1 MAALLASAVA
11 GVLVAASLGGQYLL
25 AAAVVGLQALL
36 VLAMVRAG
44 DAPAAR
50 TSGAVALVA
59 GALASALV
67 AAQAAG
73 PLDPQTLRPVL
84 VACGGGF
91 VALVIVQLTRRDGR
105 ARLTASLSLGV
116 TMLVLASSAAI
127 WLGLGADDLGEAVLL
142 VALAGTAT
150 GAAIAV
156 FPGPLLLWAAGGG
169 IAAASVGLIMDAYAA
184 PIADS
189 SLSAGAA
196 ALVAGTCGLV
206 AVAGLWVARLI
217 RDDRAVEDAPM
228 PASVHAL
235 LAASLP
241 VVLAAPVAFSAAWAV
256 AEGIVS

>member
-36 VLAMVRAG
+36 VLAMVRAS
-44 DAPAAR
+44 DVPAAR

-67 AAQAAG
+67 AAESAG

-84 VACGGGF
+84 VASGGGF

-150 GAAIAV
+150 GAAIAA

-169 IAAASVGLIMDAYAA
+169 IAAASVGLIMDAYAP

-228 PASVHAL
+228 EASVHAL
-235 LAASLP
+235 LAATLP

-256 AEGIVS
+256 VEGIVS